1 MLRTFNCGIGM
12 IVCVAAGNAAR
23 ALEILQPMTL
33 GAVVIGSIKIS
44 EKQTPDVIVTG
55 KLA

>member
-1 MLRTFNCGIGM
+1 M